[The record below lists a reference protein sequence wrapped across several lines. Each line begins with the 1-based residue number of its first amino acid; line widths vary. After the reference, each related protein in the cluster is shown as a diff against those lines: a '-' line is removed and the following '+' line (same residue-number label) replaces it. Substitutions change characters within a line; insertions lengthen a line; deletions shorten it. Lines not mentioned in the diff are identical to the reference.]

1 MSNSLHTLP
10 IAFYCSSI
18 SWGGLEMNVVRY
30 ARAFRDRGYAVLILA
45 TPESPIWKAA
55 ADAQLPIV
63 AITRG
68 RKYFDILRAYR
79 CAQLFKRHQIGLCVF
94 RDTYDMDTLVRAKRF
109 SRHPF
114 KLVYH
119 QAMQLGVEKKDVFHT
134 RRFKGIDAWV
144 ALLPYLKTQVQSMT
158 RFPAERI
165 HVVPLGIDPQRIR
178 IGENL
183 RASSRA
189 QLNLSEDAFVVG
201 LMGRLDPLKGQHV
214 AIEALAQVRSKG
226 YPIQLVLMG
235 DATLHE
241 GNDYHRRISALLEK
255 HALTNVVRLLP
266 GQSDVAAF
274 YHAIDAFALCSA
286 GETFGNVNIEAMAI
300 GLPIIGTNSSGTP
313 EILDHGR
320 CGLLF
325 PPGDAVALADAMAEL
340 YDHPDKRT
348 QLSADARAR
357 FEKNYT
363 IEQSVTGLEDVFEKC
378 MNNAS

>member
-1 MSNSLHTLP
+1 
-10 IAFYCSSI
+10 
-18 SWGGLEMNVVRY
+18 
-30 ARAFRDRGYAVLILA
+30 
-45 TPESPIWKAA
+45 
-55 ADAQLPIV
+55 
-63 AITRG
+63 
-68 RKYFDILRAYR
+68 
-79 CAQLFKRHQIGLCVF
+79 
-94 RDTYDMDTLVRAKRF
+94 
-109 SRHPF
+109 
-114 KLVYH
+114 
-119 QAMQLGVEKKDVFHT
+119 
-134 RRFKGIDAWV
+134 
-144 ALLPYLKTQVQSMT
+144 MT
-158 RFPAERI
+158 RFPPERI
-165 HVVPLGIDPQRIR
+165 HVVPLGIDPQRLR
-178 IGENL
+178 IGEN
-183 RASSRA
+183 RRTSSRA

-286 GETFGNVNIEAMAI
+286 GETFGNVTIEAMAI
-300 GLPIIGTNSSGTP
+300 GLPIIGTNTSGTP

-325 PPGDAVALADAMAEL
+325 PPGDTVALADAMAEL
-340 YDHPDKRT
+340 YDHPDKRA
-348 QLSADARAR
+348 QLAADARAR
-357 FEKNYT
+357 FETNYSL
-363 IEQSVTGLEDVFEKC
+363 EQSVRGLEDVFEKC